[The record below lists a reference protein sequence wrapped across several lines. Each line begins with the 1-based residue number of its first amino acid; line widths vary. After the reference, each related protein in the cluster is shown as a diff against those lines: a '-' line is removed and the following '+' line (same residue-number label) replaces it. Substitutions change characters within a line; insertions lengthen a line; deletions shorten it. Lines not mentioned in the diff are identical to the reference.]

1 MSVSPNLKSVARYA
15 TPIRSVLRSSNEDA
29 VEYLSWAT
37 NYNDKGLQLDELK
50 YFADGEVE
58 EHHRYSYND
67 EGHMTLHEVSL
78 PEDGIEESFI
88 TERDVNGWPITI
100 VKLYG
105 DDPGEKTI
113 YEYNESGQ
121 PLKIIQYDADGEL
134 DSSEEIQYDS
144 HGNMLERIIEAPN
157 ADRPYRK
164 VVFKYNEKNLLVIA
178 EEFDADNKSVGRHE
192 YSYNNDGLE
201 TKLLQFNDQ
210 GKKTAE
216 VDSDYNEIGKIVR
229 KVSRGFYTRISN
241 FEYDELGRIVE
252 ESLSDENGFVISRSN
267 FEYNENGE
275 LIGEI
280 IYETDLTRAGRD
292 THLSY
297 RYEYSYF
304 N

>member
-1 MSVSPNLKSVARYA
+1 MSDVRVLKSVARFA
-15 TPIRSVLRSSNEDA
+15 TPIRSVLRSSNDDV

-37 NYNDKGLQLDELK
+37 NYNSKGLQLDELK
-50 YFADGEVE
+50 YFIDGEVE

-67 EGHMTLHEVSL
+67 EGHIILHEVSL
-78 PEDGIEESFI
+78 PDDGIEESFI
-88 TERDVNGWPITI
+88 TERNVHGWPLSI
-100 VKLYG
+100 VKMYG
-105 DDPGEKTI
+105 DDPGEKTT

-121 PLKIIQYDADGEL
+121 PTKIIQHDADGEL
-134 DSSEEIQYDS
+134 DSSEEIAYDS
-144 HGNMLERIIEAPN
+144 HGNMLERIINAPT

-164 VVFKYNEKNLLVIA
+164 IVFNYNEKNLLVVA
-178 EEFDADNKSVGRHE
+178 EEFDAGNSSIGRHE
-192 YSYNNDGLE
+192 YAYNDDGLE
-201 TKLLQFNDQ
+201 TKLLQLNEQ

-216 VDSDYNEIGKIVR
+216 VISEYNEIGKVTR

-241 FEYDELGRIVE
+241 FEYDELGRIIE

-280 IYETDLTRAGRD
+280 VYETDLTRAGRD

-297 RYEYSYF
+297 RFEYSYH

>member
-1 MSVSPNLKSVARYA
+1 MSDSRILKSVARFA
-15 TPIRSVLRSSNEDA
+15 TPIRSVLRSSSDEA

-58 EHHRYSYND
+58 EHHRYTYNN
-67 EGHMTLHEVSL
+67 EGHVTLHEVSL
-78 PEDGIEESFI
+78 PDDGIEESFI
-88 TERDVNGWPITI
+88 TERNVHGWPISI
-100 VKLYG
+100 IKMYG

-113 YEYNESGQ
+113 YEYNENGQ
-121 PLKIIQYDADGEL
+121 PLKIVQFDADGEL
-134 DSSEEIQYDS
+134 DSSEEISYDT
-144 HGNMLERIIEAPN
+144 HGNMYERIIEAPN
-157 ADRPYRK
+157 ADRTYRK
-164 VVFKYNEKNLLVIA
+164 VLFKYNEKNLLVIA
-178 EEFDADNKSVGRHE
+178 EEFDADGKSVGRHE
-192 YSYNNDGLE
+192 YAYNEDGLE
-201 TKLLQFNDQ
+201 VKLLQFNDE

-216 VDSDYNEIGKIVR
+216 VNSEYNEIGKITK

-241 FEYDELGRIVE
+241 FEYDELGRIIE

-267 FEYNENGE
+267 FEYNESGE
-275 LIGEI
+275 LVGEI
-280 IYETDLTRAGRD
+280 VYETDLTRAGRD